1 MSKNNGRPVA
11 PDVVVSLTAN
21 EWWDIVS
28 QLTAVTNTVIA
39 VDLRVMAA
47 EEQAGGDKV
56 PGCRV
61 LARRWNVSE
70 SKATRILRAF
80 RAGAK

>member
-1 MSKNNGRPVA
+1 MSKQNGRPVA
-11 PDVVVSLTAN
+11 PDVVVSLTAD
-21 EWWDIVS
+21 EWWSIAG
-28 QLTAVTNTVIA
+28 LVTVATDTVIA

-47 EEQAGGDKV
+47 EERAGGEKV

-80 RAGAK
+80 RAGTK